1 MDHPRSQL
9 PAVLAVLFCIALL
22 AGVGVLLWKTLPEK
36 QKPEQ
41 AETIQTDG
49 VFSSEPTTVEPERE
63 APYEG
68 ELPDQAEAAQPETP
82 DEQQPESTENPE
94 VPDNMTVSGAQQ
106 TAQALLDTMTDEEK
120 LWQLFFVTPEAITN
134 VNTATVAGEATKKAL
149 AQYPVGGIVYF
160 AKNLEDREQ
169 TVALL
174 ENTQSYAKIPLFLGV
189 DEEGRTVSRV
199 GSNPDMGVPS
209 VGDMRSLGKQQDPAA
224 VYAAGQDIGGG
235 LHALGF
241 NLDFAPV
248 ADVAQGADS
257 VIGSRSFGSDA
268 ELCASLA
275 GVIVKSLRAEGIVS
289 CLKHFPG
296 YGSATVDD
304 HNGTSVVEKTLSELE
319 ACDLVPFQT
328 IITSEGSVPFV
339 MVSHLSYPNVT
350 GSDTPADLSA
360 SIVTDILRDK
370 LDYQNVIITD
380 SHSMASITDHYSA
393 GDAAVKALAAGC
405 DMILMPSDLQAA
417 FDAVKAAVADGT
429 LSQARIDESVLR
441 ILTVKA
447 EYGIIS

>member
-1 MDHPRSQL
+1 MKRRTNRILSIL
-9 PAVLAVLFCIALL
+9 LVVLSLALL
-22 AGVGVLLWKTLPEK
+22 AGAGFLLVQVLPQKAPQEVTSLETNSVFEK
-36 QKPEQ
+36 ED
-41 AETIQTDG
+41 A
-49 VFSSEPTTVEPERE
+49 VVEPERE
-63 APYEG
+63 QAYEG
-68 ELPDQAEAAQPETP
+68 EIPPAAETQPEPDTQPSVNQPEQTEPSDTGLISAEADKLAR
-82 DEQQPESTENPE
+82 
-94 VPDNMTVSGAQQ
+94 
-106 TAQALLDTMTDEEK
+106 DTMASMTEDEK
-120 LWQLFFVTPEAITN
+120 IWQLFYVTPELLTG
-134 VNTATVAGEATKKAL
+134 VETATRAGDSTKNAL
-149 AQYPVGGIVYF
+149 EEQPVGGIIYF
-160 AKNLEDREQ
+160 AKNLESRAQ
-169 TVALL
+169 TQEMLH
-174 ENTQSYAKIPLFLGV
+174 NTKAYTKIPLFLGT
-189 DEEGRTVSRV
+189 DEEGGTVSRV

-224 VYAAGQDIGGG
+224 AYAAGQDIGGS

-257 VIGSRSFGSDA
+257 VIGSRSFGSDP

-304 HNGTSVVEKTLSELE
+304 HNGTSIVEKTLSELE
-319 ACDLVPFQT
+319 GCDLVPFQS
-328 IITSEGSVPFV
+328 IIASEGSVPFV